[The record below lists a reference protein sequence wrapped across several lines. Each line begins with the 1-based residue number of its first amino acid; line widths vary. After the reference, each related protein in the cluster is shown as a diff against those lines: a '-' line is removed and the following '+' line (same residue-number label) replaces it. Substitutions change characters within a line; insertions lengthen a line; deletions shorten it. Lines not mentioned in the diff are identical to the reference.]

1 MRMPISGLQHVALPV
16 AGYLDADQAGG
27 GRHGPAGGPS
37 DVCGARISSN
47 CLAST
52 VVRFI
57 PRWLFGSSGGFVR
70 YVICRP
76 WSGPAASAWRARV
89 PQPLGW
95 SWADSDAVQDSM
107 RRGPP
112 WRSRSHGDAG
122 RARRFHRPGGRPRRR
137 RRAGRD
143 NSPASGRATLP
154 PSPVPDCRSHVR
166 DHVRLGA
173 GRCSLRRSPKCGGGA
188 WPGHRLDMPR
198 SACAPMLGHLHSQGR
213 RTGWEYS
220 LPIGLR
226 SLMEQPPRF
235 TGFLPDGDKLVH
247 VDLGITTGTVGP
259 TRTQE
264 D

>member
-1 MRMPISGLQHVALPV
+1 M
-16 AGYLDADQAGG
+16 LDVSAAVE
-27 GRHGPAGGPS
+27 AAAPS
-37 DVCGARISSN
+37 SRG
-47 CLAST
+47 
-52 VVRFI
+52 
-57 PRWLFGSSGGFVR
+57 GSSAAAEVSVR

-122 RARRFHRPGGRPRRR
+122 RARRSHRPGGRPRRR
-137 RRAGRD
+137 QRAERD

-247 VDLGITTGTVGP
+247 VDCGDNDGNCRADTHSGRLNNCPQGAAI
-259 TRTQE
+259 RA
-264 D
+264 